1 MADHANDTDPN
12 NNAAGAPADANAGG
26 GSSEEGQNSGN
37 NDQNPDAGGEGGDSG
52 NTGDGNQADEGGE
65 GNGGDSGD
73 VATRRHNKVN
83 AATRV
88 AQKNASQGAGEG
100 QGEGGENPTE
110 IESLR
115 SEVADLRSREEARE
129 DEAEINQ
136 IVAENEDFKPYVDK
150 VKKLAKDPSRKQV
163 PIKSLFY
170 EAAGDDLIKIGAN
183 RASEA
188 NADAAE
194 TQQNGTSTGNAPTG
208 VSVNDMS
215 NEDFQKMQEEVRL
228 KQ

>member
-1 MADHANDTDPN
+1 MADPTKDTDPN
-12 NNAAGAPADANAGG
+12 AAAPAPAGEPAAEESSAADPNA
-26 GSSEEGQNSGN
+26 ENNGQA
-37 NDQNPDAGGEGGDSG
+37 PDVGGEGGDAPADAS
-52 NTGDGNQADEGGE
+52 QADEGGDDKG
-65 GNGGDSGD
+65 GNADE
-73 VATRRHNKVN
+73 VQTRRHNKVN
-83 AATRV
+83 AAARV
-88 AQKNASQGAGEG
+88 AQKNASGDAPAAPASDAAAP
-100 QGEGGENPTE
+100 NE

-115 SEVADLRSREEARE
+115 SEVADLRSREETRE

-136 IVAENEDFKPYVDK
+136 IVAENEEFKPYVDK
-150 VKKLAKDPSRKQV
+150 VKKLASDPSRKQV

-170 EAAGDDLIKIGAN
+170 EAAGDELIKIGAR

-208 VSVNDMS
+208 VSVNDMPA
-215 NEDFQKMQEEVRL
+215 EDFQKMQEEVRL

>member
-1 MADHANDTDPN
+1 MPAEGSSAEDPN
-12 NNAAGAPADANAGG
+12 AENN
-26 GSSEEGQNSGN
+26 GQA
-37 NDQNPDAGGEGGDSG
+37 PDAGGEGGDAGADASK
-52 NTGDGNQADEGGE
+52 ADEGGD
-65 GNGGDSGD
+65 GNSGNADD

-83 AATRV
+83 AAARV
-88 AQKNASQGAGEG
+88 AQKNASQNAGDQQNNGG
-100 QGEGGENPTE
+100 QQNGDDELSTLRAE
-110 IESLR
+110 I
-115 SEVADLRSREEARE
+115 ADLRSREEARE

-150 VKKLAKDPSRKQV
+150 VKKLAADPSRKQV

-183 RASEA
+183 RASQA

-208 VSVNDMS
+208 VSINDMS
-215 NEDFQKMQEEVRL
+215 DADFQKMQEEVRL